1 VAISLTV
8 IVARIVWVFPATYL
22 PRMLSAKVR
31 ARDPSPPPGAVFVVS
46 WAGMRGAV
54 SLAAALALPLTPKP
68 FPDRDL
74 VIFLT
79 FCVIVATLVGQG
91 LTLPLIVRGLGV
103 VATEGPDAE
112 EAQARLAA
120 TDAALRRLAD
130 LEGEYPTHKELID
143 QLRSRY
149 EHEASHSAPGD
160 GGPRDEEELELLEH
174 MEIRNAVLDAE
185 REAVIG
191 LRDDGIIGDE
201 VLMRVQRD
209 LDLESLRSGA

>member
-1 VAISLTV
+1 M
-8 IVARIVWVFPATYL
+8 AT
-22 PRMLSAKVR
+22 
-31 ARDPSPPPGAVFVVS
+31 D
-46 WAGMRGAV
+46 
-54 SLAAALALPLTPKP
+54 
-68 FPDRDL
+68 
-74 VIFLT
+74 
-79 FCVIVATLVGQG
+79 
-91 LTLPLIVRGLGV
+91 
-103 VATEGPDAE
+103 GPDAE

-120 TDAALRRLAD
+120 TDAALLRLAD

-149 EHEASHSAPGD
+149 EHEATHSAPGD

-191 LRDDGIIGDE
+191 LRDDGIIGDD

>member
-1 VAISLTV
+1 MAI
-8 IVARIVWVFPATYL
+8 
-22 PRMLSAKVR
+22 
-31 ARDPSPPPGAVFVVS
+31 D
-46 WAGMRGAV
+46 
-54 SLAAALALPLTPKP
+54 
-68 FPDRDL
+68 
-74 VIFLT
+74 
-79 FCVIVATLVGQG
+79 
-91 LTLPLIVRGLGV
+91 
-103 VATEGPDAE
+103 GPDAE

-130 LEGEYPTHKELID
+130 LEGEYPTHKALID

-149 EHEASHSAPGD
+149 EHEATHSAPGD

-201 VLMRVQRD
+201 VLMRGPARSRPRVAPIRG
-209 LDLESLRSGA
+209 LRAARSPMLG